1 MLLGESISNSFDC
14 GERMSCVIKYTG
26 KKPMSVR
33 ILTIPNLLSF
43 FRIALIPVFVWS
55 YCVRRDNTLTAIL
68 LLLSGATDIADGF
81 IARTFHMVSDLGK
94 VLDPIADKLT
104 QATML
109 ICLMTRFP
117 LMMIPLA
124 VMVVK
129 ELYMAV
135 SGCLVIRKTRVVPC
149 ADWHGKMATV
159 LLYGM
164 MILHVFWPEI
174 PSVVSNITI
183 GISTTM
189 IVVSFMMYAIRNIKA
204 LKEKR

>member
-1 MLLGESISNSFDC
+1 MTE
-14 GERMSCVIKYTG
+14 YTG
-26 KKPMSVR
+26 KKPMSGR

-55 YCVRRDNTLTAIL
+55 YCVKQDNTLTAIFL
-68 LLLSGATDIADGF
+68 ILSGATDVIDGF

-94 VLDPIADKLT
+94 VLDPVADKLT

-109 ICLMTRFP
+109 ICLITRFP
-117 LMMIPLA
+117 LMVIPLI

-129 ELYMAV
+129 ELYMAI

-149 ADWHGKMATV
+149 AGWHGKTATV
-159 LLYGM
+159 LLYAM

-174 PSVVSNITI
+174 PSAVSNLTI
-183 GISTTM
+183 GISTAM
-189 IVVSFMMYAIRNIKA
+189 IVVSFIFYAIRNSKA
-204 LKEKR
+204 LKGRE

>member
-1 MLLGESISNSFDC
+1 M
-14 GERMSCVIKYTG
+14 
-26 KKPMSVR
+26 
-33 ILTIPNLLSF
+33 
-43 FRIALIPVFVWS
+43 
-55 YCVRRDNTLTAIL
+55 TAIL

-149 ADWHGKMATV
+149 ADWHGKIATV

-164 MILHVFWPEI
+164 MILHVFWQEI
-174 PSVVSNITI
+174 PFVVSNITI

>member
-1 MLLGESISNSFDC
+1 MILYESISGILNC
-14 GERMSCVIKYTG
+14 GGRVSCVTKYSG

-55 YCVRRDNTLTAIL
+55 YCVKRDNTLTAIL

-117 LMMIPLA
+117 LMMIPLIIMA
-124 VMVVK
+124 VK
-129 ELYMAV
+129 ELYMAI
-135 SGCLVIRKTRVVPC
+135 SAISLSEKPGLCLAPI
-149 ADWHGKMATV
+149 
-159 LLYGM
+159 GM
-164 MILHVFWPEI
+164 ERWPL
-174 PSVVSNITI
+174 
-183 GISTTM
+183 
-189 IVVSFMMYAIRNIKA
+189 SFSM
-204 LKEKR
+204 E